1 MFMAAFDFD
10 TAELLNYDLVLRA
23 VQICHR
29 PFFDYG
35 RCSSS
40 KTSAIL
46 RQVMRNQQ
54 TDVPKCRTAEDLS
67 RLFYPIVTVR
77 IQPSRTDITIFVAQ

>member
-23 VQICHR
+23 VQICRR

-35 RCSSS
+35 RCSGS
-40 KTSAIL
+40 KTSALYCGRLCGI
-46 RQVMRNQQ
+46 
-54 TDVPKCRTAEDLS
+54 S
-67 RLFYPIVTVR
+67 RPMF
-77 IQPSRTDITIFVAQ
+77 

>member
-35 RCSSS
+35 RCSGS
-40 KTSAIL
+40 KTSALYCGRLCGI
-46 RQVMRNQQ
+46 
-54 TDVPKCRTAEDLS
+54 S
-67 RLFYPIVTVR
+67 RPMF
-77 IQPSRTDITIFVAQ
+77 

>member
-10 TAELLNYDLVLRA
+10 TTELLNYDLVLRA

-35 RCSSS
+35 RRSGS
-40 KTSAIL
+40 KTSALYCGRLCGISRPMFRSAEPL
-46 RQVMRNQQ
+46 RICPVCFTR
-54 TDVPKCRTAEDLS
+54 
-67 RLFYPIVTVR
+67 
-77 IQPSRTDITIFVAQ
+77 

>member
-10 TAELLNYDLVLRA
+10 ATELLNYDLVLRA

-35 RCSSS
+35 RRSGS
-40 KTSAIL
+40 KTGALYCGRLCGI
-46 RQVMRNQQ
+46 
-54 TDVPKCRTAEDLS
+54 S
-67 RLFYPIVTVR
+67 RPMF
-77 IQPSRTDITIFVAQ
+77 